1 MSKAKPKILKFN
13 PKSDRITGRDFS
25 YFHVGGMQYPSD
37 IFYAR
42 LANEIY
48 PIINDAFKSNSALTP
63 DISKRTALNI
73 ACYLEDLVAGN
84 GIWAAFTSL
93 HEKKYGRKLPFY
105 DENEIPDIVTPYSD
119 DMPSLQAVQFLL
131 WYSINGAKPD
141 IVFNPCNQTIAML
154 AMTLT
159 LKLTEAFEE
168 APETPARPA
177 IMPESEL
184 GIPVFYQIRNL
195 CLWLCERCYLTRV
208 PDLET
213 LTEDFADFLDQ
224 AFGVFDNSQSQIN
237 YGISSF
243 VPFNA
248 LIGPLGI
255 TPQEW
260 LAEIVELYH
269 EDEEE
274 EYIPM
279 LRQLRSLPYSF
290 YSYKEVNGDNAVIIS
305 KDGEEM
311 LLSAMTMP
319 GEKFAPDIKKGCC
332 SMMSLVYF
340 DGSWVMN
347 SLCLQPLPGKLFK
360 EAQEEHNLVKK
371 QNADSYKSIMKA
383 LKNKRIGVCKNYDE
397 YLSFFDGA
405 DDCKSKIPA
414 KDYKALNDVDNLLY
428 FVNDNSEV
436 TLLPNY
442 GDCVKIRGNKYYN
455 KVEAHAMALSLILN
469 HDLGTPDFRRYIIEN
484 NLIPDAALSSSIS
497 KEAGRRLFQKNI
509 RFLSDYYNRRNT
521 LQFLQEK

>member
-13 PKSDRITGRDFS
+13 PKINKITGRDFS
-25 YFHVGGMQYPSD
+25 YFHVGGMQFPSD
-37 IFYAR
+37 MFYAR
-42 LANEIY
+42 FANEIY
-48 PIINDAFKSNSALTP
+48 PIINDVFKNHNALTP
-63 DISKRTALNI
+63 EISKRTALNL

-93 HEKKYGRKLPFY
+93 HEKKYGLKLPFY
-105 DENEIPDIVTPYSD
+105 NEDKLLKQVPYSD
-119 DMPSLQAVQFLL
+119 DIPSLQAVQFLL
-131 WYSINGAKPD
+131 WYSINGTDPNA
-141 IVFNPCNQTIAML
+141 VFNPCNPAIAML
-154 AMTLT
+154 AMDLT
-159 LKLTEAFEE
+159 SKLIEAFEK

-208 PDLET
+208 HDLET
-213 LTEDFADFLDQ
+213 LTEDFADFLEQ
-224 AFGVFDNSQSQIN
+224 TFRGFDDSQSRIN

-269 EDEEE
+269 EEEEE

-290 YSYKEVNGDNAVIIS
+290 YSYKKVSGDNAVIVS

-311 LLSAMTMP
+311 SLSAMTMP
-319 GEKFAPDIKKGCC
+319 GEKFAPGIKKGCC

-347 SLCLQPLPGKLFK
+347 SLCLQPLPDKLFK
-360 EAQEEHNLVKK
+360 EVQEEHKRMSK
-371 QNADSYKSIMKA
+371 QRADSYTGIMKV

-397 YLSFFDGA
+397 YMSFFNKA
-405 DDCKSKIPA
+405 DDCKSNISA
-414 KDYKALNDVDNLLY
+414 KDYNALNDVDNLLY
-428 FVNDNSEV
+428 FVNDNSDV
-436 TLLPNY
+436 SLLPNF
-442 GDCVKIRGNKYYN
+442 GDCVKIRGNKYYS
-455 KVEAHAMALSLILN
+455 KEAANDKAICLIFD
-469 HDLGTPDFRRYIIEN
+469 HSISSPDFRRYIIEN
-484 NLIPDAALSSSIS
+484 NLIPDAALSSVIS
-497 KEAGRRLFQKNI
+497 TKAGCQLFQRNM
-509 RFLSDYYNRRNT
+509 RFLNDYTNRNT
-521 LQFLQEK
+521 LPFLQER

>member
-13 PKSDRITGRDFS
+13 PNSNRITGRDFS
-25 YFHVGGMQYPSD
+25 YFHVGGMQFPSD

-48 PIINDAFKSNSALTP
+48 PIINDVFKNHRALTP
-63 DISKRTALNI
+63 EISKRTALNLV
-73 ACYLEDLVAGN
+73 CYLEDLVAGN
-84 GIWAAFTSL
+84 GIWEAFTSL
-93 HEKKYGRKLPFY
+93 HEKKYGQKLPFY
-105 DENEIPDIVTPYSD
+105 GENELPDIVPYSD
-119 DMPSLQAVQFLL
+119 DLPSLHAVQFLL
-131 WYSINGAKPD
+131 WYSINGSDPD
-141 IVFNPCNQTIAML
+141 TVFNPCNPAITML

-168 APETPARPA
+168 APESPARPA
-177 IMPESEL
+177 ILPESEL
-184 GIPVFYQIRNL
+184 GIPIFYQIRNL
-195 CLWLCERCYLTRV
+195 CLWLCKRCYLTRV
-208 PDLET
+208 PDIET
-213 LTEDFADFLDQ
+213 MTEDFADFLNQ
-224 AFGVFDNSQSQIN
+224 TFGNFNNSQSQIN
-237 YGISSF
+237 YGIESF

-269 EDEEE
+269 EDGEE

-279 LRQLRSLPYSF
+279 LQQLRSLPYSF
-290 YSYKEVNGDNAVIIS
+290 YSYKKVNGSNAVIIN
-305 KDGEEM
+305 KDGDEM
-311 LLSAMTMP
+311 SLSAMTMP

-347 SLCLQPLPGKLFK
+347 SLCLQPLPDKLFK
-360 EAQEEHNLVKK
+360 NVQEEHNRMSK
-371 QNADSYKSIMKA
+371 QNADSYKRIMKA

-397 YLSFFDGA
+397 YISLFNKA
-405 DDCKSKIPA
+405 DDWKSKIQA

-428 FVNDNSEV
+428 FVNDNSDI
-436 TLLPNY
+436 TLLPNF

-455 KVEAHAMALSLILN
+455 KNAANDRALCLVLDSNI
-469 HDLGTPDFRRYIIEN
+469 GTPDFRRYIIEN
-484 NLIPDAALSSSIS
+484 NLIPDAALSSAIS

-509 RFLSDYYNRRNT
+509 RFLHDYYNRNT